1 MLTCPRCGGKNFWR
15 LATGQRRCGQC
26 GLTRKFDKTYWNSS
40 KITPYWKG
48 RLLEC
53 FCLGVPAYRL
63 RHQVPLDLKTVQR
76 WFRILRVA
84 IYAHEMKEMKALL
97 AGTGNGASL
106 PGEGIL
112 FRSDFSTANGQLALG
127 IYKGN
132 GRVFALPIS
141 FAGGEADAK
150 AGGEAGHLHVCDET
164 LACTLLDIRGNSVS
178 VNGEK
183 GTRKGREVSWDIE
196 GFWTFTRQ
204 WLRHYRGVPRAY
216 FPLYLK
222 EIEWRF
228 NHRGE
233 NLVKLARH
241 LLDQRVSADSEA
253 LRPEARG
260 AANRREKE
268 PRNVHEHRG

>member
-84 IYAHEMKEMKALL
+84 IYAHEMKEMRALL
-97 AGTGNGASL
+97 ARTGNGASL

-112 FRSDFSTANGQLALG
+112 FRSDFSAANGRLALG

-141 FAGGEADAK
+141 FAGGVPGEQA
-150 AGGEAGHLHVCDET
+150 EAGRLHVCDET
-164 LACTLLDIRGNSVS
+164 LACALLDIRGTCVS

-183 GTRKGREVSWDIE
+183 GTRKGREVSW
-196 GFWTFTRQ
+196 
-204 WLRHYRGVPRAY
+204 
-216 FPLYLK
+216 
-222 EIEWRF
+222 
-228 NHRGE
+228 
-233 NLVKLARH
+233 
-241 LLDQRVSADSEA
+241 
-253 LRPEARG
+253 
-260 AANRREKE
+260 
-268 PRNVHEHRG
+268 

>member
-97 AGTGNGASL
+97 AGTGNGAPP

-112 FRSDFSTANGQLALG
+112 FRSDFSASNGRLALG

-132 GRVFALPIS
+132 GRVFTVPIS
-141 FAGGEADAK
+141 FAGEEPDAR
-150 AGGEAGHLHVCDET
+150 AEAGRLHVCGET
-164 LACTLLDIRGNSVS
+164 LACALLDIRGNSVS
-178 VNGEK
+178 VNGGAEART
-183 GTRKGREVSWDIE
+183 GSGVPRDIDE
-196 GFWTFTRQ
+196 FWAFTRQ

-228 NHRGE
+228 NHRSE
-233 NLVKLARH
+233 NLVRLIRN
-241 LLDQRVSADSEA
+241 LLGRRASADSGL
-253 LRPEARG
+253 LRPEAPG
-260 AANRREKE
+260 TAHLRRQE
-268 PRNVHEHRG
+268 PRNVFTNQG

>member
-1 MLTCPRCGGKNFWR
+1 MLTCPRCGGRNFWR

-40 KITPYWKG
+40 KISPYWKG
-48 RLLEC
+48 RLLEY

-84 IYAHEMKEMKALL
+84 IYTHEMKEMRALL
-97 AGTGNGASL
+97 ARTGNGASL

-112 FRSDFSTANGQLALG
+112 FRSDFSAANGRLALG

-141 FAGGEADAK
+141 FAGGVPGEQA
-150 AGGEAGHLHVCDET
+150 EAGRLHVCDET
-164 LACTLLDIRGNSVS
+164 LACALLDIRGTCVS

-183 GTRKGREVSWDIE
+183 ETRKGREVPGDIE
-196 GFWTFTRQ
+196 GFWDFTRQ

-228 NHRGE
+228 NHRSE
-233 NLVKLARH
+233 NLVRLIRN
-241 LLDQRVSADSEA
+241 LLDRRVMADSGA
-253 LRPEARG
+253 NRPEAAG
-260 AANRREKE
+260 AADRRGMK
-268 PRNVHEHRG
+268 PSNVHARRG